1 MTGRSTRLPRWF
13 RVRTIEDVARDVRH
27 SVRGFGRSPGFAFA
41 VALTLA
47 LGIGGNTAI
56 FSIVDQVLLRP
67 LPYPEGDRIVRIYE
81 SRLDRP
87 GTSAFPARFS
97 NGVSPANW
105 LDWQRQSRTLGP
117 LGVWFN
123 FTPTLTGVG
132 EPERINGQAVSW
144 EFFRV
149 LGVSPLLGRTFSPE
163 DDTPNAPPVAVIS
176 DRLWQRLFGG
186 DASVLGRSIQLDDRA
201 VEVVGVMPAS
211 FRFIYQDTDLWGP
224 FRLDRNLPWRQVAGR
239 FIDVVARLAPGATL
253 SSAEA
258 EMRSIASTLAATY
271 PFNQNTSVALVPLRE
286 ELTGQVRSSLVVLY
300 LAVGV
305 LLSIAC
311 FNVANLLL
319 ARAASRRHE
328 IAIRMSLGAG
338 RLPIVRQLIVESVL
352 LSVAGGLVG
361 LLLARWSLDAL
372 LALAPGSLLRVSELY
387 VDQRV
392 LLYALGVS
400 VLTGAIVGLVPAL
413 SVARRSL
420 VARIHESGHRVTH
433 SPWLRQSL
441 VVAQVAM
448 TIILLSAAGLLV
460 QTVIALNGANN
471 GLDKTNVLTMAV
483 SLPNSRYADQRATE
497 FFNRAVESLR
507 SLPGVESAGAAN
519 SPPVVGSVR
528 GGTGF
533 HRLGTPLP
541 PPQEM
546 PSTLVRVVT
555 PGYFRTMR
563 IPIVRGREFDDSD
576 EAAGAAPGFI
586 VNDAFVREHL
596 SDLDPL
602 TVSLSVRMQRDNPH
616 RPVVGVVGDVSE
628 GSIRGGARPTV
639 FYSHRQMPEQTM
651 SLFVR
656 TAQPG
661 ALSRQAVDVL
671 HELDQNLAVTG
682 VRTMEDALG
691 ESIARERLNAMV
703 SGAFALSGLLLASLG
718 LYGLLAFL
726 VTEQTKEIGIRISL
740 GAPLGRITTSVVA
753 GGFRLVGIGAII
765 GTVGALLL
773 GRSLESLLF
782 GVEPYDPTTYAFVFA
797 LLCGVAGWASY
808 VPARRAAGVEPLT
821 ALRQE

>member
-1 MTGRSTRLPRWF
+1 MTGPSPRLRRGF
-13 RVRTIEDVARDVRH
+13 VARLIEDVARDVRQ
-27 SVRGFGRSPGFAFA
+27 SIRGFGRSPGFALA

-47 LGIGGNTAI
+47 LGIGVNTAI
-56 FSIVDQVLLRP
+56 FSVVDQVLLRP
-67 LPYPEGDRIVRIYE
+67 LPYPDGDRLVRVYE

-87 GTSAFPARFS
+87 GIRFS

-105 LDWQRQSRTLGP
+105 LDWQQQSRTLDPIGI
-117 LGVWFN
+117 WFN
-123 FTPTLTGVG
+123 VTQTLTGLG
-132 EPERINGQAVSW
+132 EPERINAQAVSW
-144 EFFRV
+144 EFFRA
-149 LGVSPLLGRTFSPE
+149 LGVTPLLGRGLSLE
-163 DDTPNAPPVAVIS
+163 DDVANAPPVAVIS
-176 DRLWQRLFGG
+176 YRLWQRLFGG
-186 DASVLGRSIQLDDRA
+186 DTAVIGRHIQLNDVA
-201 VEVVGVMPAS
+201 VEVVGVMPPS

-258 EMRSIASTLAATY
+258 EMRSIANTLAATY
-271 PFNQNTSVALVPLRE
+271 PFNKNTSVALVPLRE
-286 ELTGQVRSSLVVLY
+286 ELTGQVRSSLIVLY

-338 RLPIVRQLIVESVL
+338 RVPIIRQLLVESVL
-352 LSVAGGLVG
+352 LAVSGGLVG

-372 LALAPGSLLRVSELY
+372 LALAPASLLRVPELY

-400 VLTGAIVGLVPAL
+400 VLTGGIVGLVPAV

-420 VARIHESGHRVTH
+420 VARIHESGHRVSH

-448 TIILLSAAGLLV
+448 TVVLLSAAGLLV
-460 QTVIALNGANN
+460 RTVIALNGTNN

-483 SLPNSRYADQRATE
+483 SLPNSRYADQRATQ
-497 FFNRAVESLR
+497 FINRAVESLR

-546 PSTLVRVVT
+546 PSTLVRVVA
-555 PGYFRTMR
+555 PGYFRTLR
-563 IPIVRGREFDDSD
+563 IPVVRGREFDDSD
-576 EAAGAAPGFI
+576 QAAGSAPGFI
-586 VNDAFVREHL
+586 VNEAFAREYL
-596 SDLDPL
+596 SGLDPL
-602 TVSLSVRMQRDNPH
+602 TVSMSVRMQRDNPY
-616 RPVVGVVGDVSE
+616 RPIVGVVGDVSE
-628 GSIRGGARPTV
+628 GSIRGDARPTV

-651 SLFVR
+651 SLFAR
-656 TAQPG
+656 TSQPG
-661 ALSRQAVDVL
+661 ALSGRAVEAI
-671 HELDQNLAVTG
+671 HELDPNLAVTG
-682 VRTMEDALG
+682 VRTMEDAFG

-703 SGAFALSGLLLASLG
+703 SATFALSGLLLASLG
-718 LYGLLAFL
+718 LYGLLAYL
-726 VTEQTKEIGIRISL
+726 VTERTKEIGIRISL
-740 GAPLGRITTSVVA
+740 GAPLGRVMRSVIA
-753 GGFRLVGIGAII
+753 GGFRLVGIGAVVGI
-765 GTVGALLL
+765 GGVLLL

-782 GVEPYDPTTYAFVFA
+782 GVEPYDAITSLFVLA
-797 LLCGVAGWASY
+797 LLFVVAGWASY
-808 VPARRAAGVEPLT
+808 VPALRAAGVEPLT
-821 ALRQE
+821 ALRQD